1 MARRKVRRNYDFL
14 SKYSYY
20 TPGLKGMFVLLCL
33 MLAGALLGNFVMLL
47 CLSFPGGE
55 QFTAEYGMLLSYPVM
70 FVPAMIYA
78 SLKSSSAALF
88 DEGYALDRGSFAPV
102 GVLLC
107 CLMAILGTLAAS
119 IVADGIVGLLP
130 PMPEWLEQALESLVK
145 GELWVNF
152 LCASIMAPIFE
163 EWLCRGMVLRG
174 LLNYRRRDRSGGQEV
189 RGLKP
194 SVAII
199 ISAAFFALIHANPWQ
214 AIAAFSLGCLFG
226 YVYYRTGSL
235 KLTMLMHFT
244 NNTFALLCSNL
255 PAFEDPDSWVELLGT
270 GRYLVLCA
278 ACALMLIVAVRT
290 FSKVT
295 LLRPQGSCA
304 VLGEQDAV

>member
-20 TPGLKGMFVLLCL
+20 TPGLKGMFTLLCL
-33 MLAGALLGNFVMLL
+33 MLAGTLLGNCVMLV

-88 DEGYALDRGSFAPV
+88 EEGYALDKGRFSPV
-102 GVLLC
+102 GALMC
-107 CLMAILGTLAAS
+107 CLMAILGTLASS
-119 IVADGIVGLLP
+119 IVADGAVGLLP
-130 PMPEWLEQALESLVK
+130 PMPEWLEQALDSLVK

-174 LLNYRRRDRSGGQEV
+174 LLNYRRRDRAGNEV

-214 AIAAFSLGCLFG
+214 AIVAFSLGCLFG

-255 PAFEDPDSWVELLGT
+255 PAFEELDSWAQLLGT

-278 ACALMLIVAVRT
+278 ACILMIVVAVRT
-290 FSKVT
+290 FSKIA
-295 LLRPQGSCA
+295 LLRPQGNCA
-304 VLGEQDAV
+304 ILEEQN